1 MIGNMYANTS
11 FGRGVLPPKKTVQ
24 TSIAS
29 AAVLF
34 GVRYEGARLS
44 FPRELHHQ
52 LAEVLSLQQSDE
64 GGDTLRQNMSYSL
77 AF

>member
-1 MIGNMYANTS
+1 
-11 FGRGVLPPKKTVQ
+11 
-24 TSIAS
+24 
-29 AAVLF
+29 
-34 GVRYEGARLS
+34 VRYEGARLS